1 MSLRSDC
8 SRASVGGQCPITAR
22 PSHVLVGTRR
32 IEEGVRGS
40 GDRLWAISHNW
51 TLMTANGLAANQRRL
66 TPKGRATPRPN
77 RCGGGAA
84 HVRAWRGQYEPRG
97 CPRGG
102 RIWCFAGLP
111 LGDLRRKADPGRLAV
126 ALLAAV
132 QGGTLLRSCAAAHLT
147 LKRCWTRSLI
157 ESRTSGPGE
166 LNSASRGVPS
176 SRRSPGRHSA

>member
-1 MSLRSDC
+1 MCWSAPGESERGPRQRRSALGDLAQLDADDRE
-8 SRASVGGQCPITAR
+8 RASCKSAQAH
-22 PSHVLVGTRR
+22 S
-32 IEEGVRGS
+32 EGAG
-40 GDRLWAISHNW
+40 N
-51 TLMTANGLAANQRRL
+51 
-66 TPKGRATPRPN
+66 PRPN

-102 RIWCFAGLP
+102 RSWCFAGLP

-176 SRRSPGRHSA
+176 SRRPPGRHSA